1 MRVTRSVESGFGP
14 PTEKER
20 MTMAETNE
28 TYSGEFYCVK
38 CKEKR
43 EAEGRVVETN
53 GRRMAKGVCPVCGT
67 NLNRI
72 LGKAAS
78 A

>member
-1 MRVTRSVESGFGP
+1 
-14 PTEKER
+14 
-20 MTMAETNE
+20 MAESTE
-28 TYSGEFYCVK
+28 TYQGDFYCVK

-53 GRRMAKGVCPVCGT
+53 GRRMAKGTCPVCGT

-72 LGKAAS
+72 LGKAPTA
-78 A
+78 